1 MGNLAFLP
9 ATSPKYY
16 YEKSVK
22 MKSIKARHHLGAL
35 EQKAKNFERTFMH
48 YSIAAKAEHKE
59 SLDELKV
66 GFKDGRMPKDEFDE
80 ALRAH
85 RCTIPK

>member
-1 MGNLAFLP
+1 MQIGQSSFGGGSLNKTISLHSSLCCLRW
-9 ATSPKYY
+9 ATWHSCPLLHQNIAN
-16 YEKSVK
+16 EKSVT

-59 SLDELKV
+59 SLD
-66 GFKDGRMPKDEFDE
+66 
-80 ALRAH
+80 
-85 RCTIPK
+85 